1 MTLSPPRAPVGLAS
15 RRQAMLRLLASAAA
29 FAAASVRASDLPVA
43 VNLQREIADAAA
55 RGEPL
60 VLMVTLVGCAYC
72 DVVRRLYLQPL
83 LIAGRVPVL
92 QVEMRSRAEVRGPTG
107 QVTRG
112 ADLARQWKV
121 TMAPTVLF
129 LGPGGAELAPRLT
142 GYSEDFYGG
151 YLDDA
156 LAAARQRL
164 SKTRA

>member
-1 MTLSPPRAPVGLAS
+1 MTSSALLAPAARPDRRRVLA
-15 RRQAMLRLLASAAA
+15 RLLAGAAVLA
-29 FAAASVRASDLPVA
+29 TVPVRASDLPA
-43 VNLQREIADAAA
+43 AANLRREIADAAV

-83 LIAGRVPVL
+83 RAAGRVPVL
-92 QVEMRSRAEVRGPTG
+92 QVEMRSRTDLLGPRGEA
-107 QVTRG
+107 TRG

-156 LAAARQRL
+156 LVAARQRL
-164 SKTRA
+164 AKTRG

>member
-1 MTLSPPRAPVGLAS
+1 MTAAASAALPGRRLAL
-15 RRQAMLRLLASAAA
+15 ARLLAGAAA
-29 FAAASVRASDLPVA
+29 LATVPTRASDLPA
-43 VNLQREIADAAA
+43 AANLQREIADAAA

-83 LIAGRVPVL
+83 RAAGRVPVL
-92 QVEMRSRAEVRGPTG
+92 QVEMRSRADLVGPRGEA
-107 QVTRG
+107 TRG
-112 ADLARQWKV
+112 ADLARQWKI

-151 YLDDA
+151 YLDEA
-156 LAAARQRL
+156 LDTARQRL
-164 SKTRA
+164 TKART

>member
-1 MTLSPPRAPVGLAS
+1 MTPRPPRPALAS
-15 RRQAMLRLLASAAA
+15 RRAAISRLLAGVAWLAAPSARANDLPAAA
-29 FAAASVRASDLPVA
+29 
-43 VNLQREIADAAA
+43 NLQREIAAAAA

-60 VLMVTLVGCAYC
+60 VLMVTLAGCAYC
-72 DVVRRLYLQPL
+72 DVVRRLYLRPL
-83 LIAGRVPVL
+83 HAAGRVPVL
-92 QVEMRSRAEVRGPTG
+92 QVEMRSRADLLGPRGEA
-107 QVTRG
+107 TRG

-129 LGPGGAELAPRLT
+129 LGPGGAELAPRLR

-164 SKTRA
+164 SKARG

>member
-1 MTLSPPRAPVGLAS
+1 MPD
-15 RRQAMLRLLASAAA
+15 
-29 FAAASVRASDLPVA
+29 SVD
-43 VNLQREIADAAA
+43 LQREIAAAAA

-83 LIAGRVPVL
+83 LAAGRVPVA
-92 QVEMRSRAEVRGPTG
+92 QVEMRSRTEIRGPAG
-107 QVTRG
+107 QATRG

-129 LGPGGAELAPRLT
+129 LGPGGVELAPRLT

-156 LAAARQRL
+156 LATARQRL
-164 SKTRA
+164 AKRRA

>member
-1 MTLSPPRAPVGLAS
+1 MTSSPLRVPAALVGRRRAIG
-15 RRQAMLRLLASAAA
+15 RLLASPAVLATLQA
-29 FAAASVRASDLPVA
+29 RASDLPGA

-60 VLMVTLVGCAYC
+60 VLMVTLAGCAYC

-83 LIAGRVPVL
+83 RVAGRVPVR
-92 QVEMRSRAEVRGPTG
+92 QVEMRSRAELLGPRAET
-107 QVTRG
+107 TRG

-121 TMAPTVLF
+121 MMAPTVLF
-129 LGPGGAELAPRLT
+129 LGPGGTELAPRLT

-164 SKTRA
+164 TKTRA

>member
-1 MTLSPPRAPVGLAS
+1 MKSPTPRGAVGLAS
-15 RRQAMLRLLASAAA
+15 RRTAMVRLLAGAATL
-29 FAAASVRASDLPVA
+29 AAASARAADLPGA
-43 VNLQREIADAAA
+43 VNLQRESADAAS

-60 VLMVTLVGCAYC
+60 VLLVTLVGCAYC

-83 LIAGRVPVL
+83 LAAGRVPVV
-92 QVEMRSRAEVRGPTG
+92 QVEMRSRADLVGPRGEA
-107 QVTRG
+107 TRG
-112 ADLARQWKV
+112 VDLARQWKV

-156 LAAARQRL
+156 LATARQRL
-164 SKTRA
+164 SKART

>member
-1 MTLSPPRAPVGLAS
+1 MTSSPLLAPAAPLGRRRALV
-15 RRQAMLRLLASAAA
+15 RLLAGVAALA
-29 FAAASVRASDLPVA
+29 TLPARASDLPA
-43 VNLQREIADAAA
+43 SVNLQREIAEAAA

-83 LIAGRVPVL
+83 RAAGRVPVL
-92 QVEMRSRAEVRGPTG
+92 QVEMRSRAELIGPRGET
-107 QVTRG
+107 TRG

-156 LAAARQRL
+156 LAGARQRL
-164 SKTRA
+164 TKARG